1 MRVGDDH
8 LHEIRTR
15 RYTLVPE
22 FLGDDELAATPY
34 GAGG

>member
-8 LHEIRTR
+8 LDEIRTR
-15 RYTLVPE
+15 GNTLVPE
-22 FLGDDELAATPY
+22 FLGDDELAATPD